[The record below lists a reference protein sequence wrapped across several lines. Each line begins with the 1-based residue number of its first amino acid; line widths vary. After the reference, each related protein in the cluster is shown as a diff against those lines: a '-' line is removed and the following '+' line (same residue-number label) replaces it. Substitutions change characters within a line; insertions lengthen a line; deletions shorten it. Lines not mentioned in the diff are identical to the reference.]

1 MKKYIVM
8 DIGGTFIK
16 SSVMSPDFKEESVKS
31 TPTKRDPEE
40 FLAQLVEL
48 IDGYKAQYGEILQG
62 IAISMAGFINP
73 VTGENTD
80 YTCGERFLKYNLKEK
95 LKELTGLRVSVEN
108 DSNCAALAEMKIGA
122 GVGAETVCVM
132 TVGTGIGAALIING
146 KLHRGKS
153 FKAGELGFCITKYKK
168 DAADLEPRRVV
179 ATSILVKRC
188 SELLGKTVD
197 GLYIFENL
205 DKDAGIKAIYD
216 EWVTDIAI
224 TVGNIAVALDPE
236 KFLIGGAVSTQ
247 KRFIDDL
254 KAKVFSLYHRLD
266 EFTTIEACTQ
276 GNNAGKIGALT
287 IFFDN
292 YGE

>member
-48 IDGYKAQYGEILQG
+48 IDGYKAQYGEALQG

-73 VTGENTD
+73 VTGKNTD
-80 YTCGERFLKYNLKEK
+80 YTCGQRFLKYNLKEK

-153 FKAGELGFCITKYKK
+153 FKAGELGFCITKYNK

-188 SELLGKTVD
+188 SEALGKTVD

-205 DKDAGIKAIYD
+205 DKDERIKEIYD

-254 KAKVFSLYHRLD
+254 KAKVFSLFARLD
-266 EFTTIEACTQ
+266 EFTSIEACTQ